1 MSQYGASLSEAFNII
16 GECSKKKSKDKDRDN
31 PRDIEP
37 NKLNHENF
45 ENNMK
50 WLIER
55 YDNMIE
61 KLQNEIIELKHNN
74 NNNNNNNNNIIEGF
88 KNQSKHVS
96 SAFTEEQIN
105 QIIFFIFASVLII
118 LTLNF
123 IFDFSGK

>member
-1 MSQYGASLSEAFNII
+1 MSQYGASLNEAFNII
-16 GECSKKKSKDKDRDN
+16 GEYSNKTSKEKDGDN
-31 PRDIEP
+31 PRDLEP

-61 KLQNEIIELKHNN
+61 KLHNEIIELKHNN
-74 NNNNNNNNNIIEGF
+74 NNNNNNNNIIEGF
-88 KNQSKHVS
+88 KNKSKHVS